1 MWMRRSI
8 RDLLDTLANAAP
20 DAGEGLAR
28 TREET
33 LSLLV
38 ALFRPVAGDSE
49 VKLRD
54 ELARSLDAVL
64 AERGARRRLTRND
77 FSLA

>member
-20 DAGEGLAR
+20 DAGEGLTR

-38 ALFRPVAGDSE
+38 ALFRPVAGE
-49 VKLRD
+49 AEPRLRD
-54 ELARSLDAVL
+54 DLARSLDAIL
-64 AERGARRRLTRND
+64 AERNARSGLRSNRMHPV
-77 FSLA
+77 

>member
-20 DAGEGLAR
+20 DAGEGLTR

-38 ALFRPVAGDSE
+38 ALFRPVAGDGE
-49 VKLRD
+49 NRLRED
-54 ELARSLDAVL
+54 LARSLDAVL
-64 AERGARRRLTRND
+64 AERGSRQGHGRGD
-77 FSLA
+77 FSPA

>member
-8 RDLLDTLANAAP
+8 RDLLDTLADAAP

-33 LSLLV
+33 LALLV
-38 ALFRPVAGDSE
+38 ALFRPVAGEADHR
-49 VKLRD
+49 LRED
-54 ELARSLDAVL
+54 LARSLDAVL
-64 AERGARRRLTRND
+64 AERGVRRRHQPSDLH
-77 FSLA
+77 LA